1 MSRRCR
7 LERAFTLI
15 ELLAVIGIIVVLVGM
30 VLAGAGLAQRQADRN
45 RAKADMQKIETAL
58 NRYIMD
64 FNKYPSVLTNSA
76 VWQRLTNYVS
86 DLTRTDPWGQPYR
99 YNRLKG
105 FKHLPDGRNEER
117 EREDAYELRSAGPDG
132 IFDTA
137 DDIVTSRT
145 E

>member
-1 MSRRCR
+1 MNRPAKTNP
-7 LERAFTLI
+7 AFTLI
-15 ELLAVIGIIVVLVGM
+15 ELLAVIGIVVVLVGM

-45 RAKADMQKIETAL
+45 RARSDMQMIQTAL
-58 NRYIMD
+58 ERYIMD
-64 FNKYPSVLTNSA
+64 FFRYPSVLTNPA

-86 DLTRTDPWGQPYR
+86 NLQRNDPWGMPYR

-105 FKHLPDGRNEER
+105 FEHRSDGSNVER

-137 DDIVTSRT
+137 DDIVTAHT

>member
-1 MSRRCR
+1 MSTRSRT
-7 LERAFTLI
+7 ERAFTLI

-45 RAKADMQKIETAL
+45 RAKSDMQKIETAL

-64 FNKYPSVLTNSA
+64 FYKYPSVLTNAA

-86 DLTRTDPWGQPYR
+86 DLKWTDPWGTPYR

-105 FKHLPDGRNEER
+105 FKHLADGSNVER